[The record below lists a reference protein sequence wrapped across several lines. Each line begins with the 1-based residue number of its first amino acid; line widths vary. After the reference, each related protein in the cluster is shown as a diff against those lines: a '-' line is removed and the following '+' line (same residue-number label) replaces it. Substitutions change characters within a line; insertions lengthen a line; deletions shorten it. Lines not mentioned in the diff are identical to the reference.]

1 MTEFEDHGLQ
11 AGCWT
16 GVLTARRAPAGVAV
30 LHHAQIV
37 ALADISPAG
46 PGRWTIRAALPASL
60 LSEGVHSLL
69 LVADHGA
76 EGPARELGRLAL
88 LAGSALGDDLLGEIA
103 HLRAEL
109 ELLKREFRRFAA
121 GG

>member
-11 AGCWT
+11 AGCWN
-16 GVLTARRAPAGVAV
+16 GMLKASQRPARVTVR
-30 LHHAQIV
+30 HHAQIV
-37 ALADISPAG
+37 AEADISPAG
-46 PGRWTIRAALPASL
+46 SDRWTIRAPLPASL
-60 LSEGVHSLL
+60 LSDGIHSLL
-69 LVADHGA
+69 LVADDEAGQ
-76 EGPARELGRLAL
+76 PDRELGRLAL
-88 LAGSALGDDLLGEIA
+88 LAGSVLADDLMVEVQ